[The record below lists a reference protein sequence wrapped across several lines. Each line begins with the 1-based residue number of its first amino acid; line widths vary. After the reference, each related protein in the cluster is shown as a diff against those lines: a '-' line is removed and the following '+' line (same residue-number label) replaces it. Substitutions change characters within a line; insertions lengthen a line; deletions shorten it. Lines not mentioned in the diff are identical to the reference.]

1 MNIQEAREKTGK
13 ARRPHWEHKKFV
25 YLVGDDFHVDTGDG
39 QSGFVYSDKAIL
51 GDDWQ
56 PYYEVKEIR
65 PEKAGELWQAGNDS
79 FFFTVNSDKIAGDN
93 GDTYEIKDYE
103 MIHGKHGWIR
113 LYPPVED
120 DSVERIEFNNVDWD
134 LSGCWQTKPMP
145 FVSYDGGSKDWGD
158 IRDAVI
164 NQPKMKM
171 ILEIPK
177 DKP

>member
-1 MNIQEAREKTGK
+1 MSIKKCNLCKHKSEKGIYNLEMCIMCSDN
-13 ARRPHWEHKKFV
+13 PFV
-25 YLVGDDFHVDTGDG
+25 IDDRFDA
-39 QSGFVYSDKAIL
+39 K
-51 GDDWQ
+51 
-56 PYYEVKEIR
+56 VKEIR

>member
-1 MNIQEAREKTGK
+1 MNIQEARGKTGK

-65 PEKAGELWQAGNDS
+65 PEKAGELWQEELSGNYYTTNVPMPLGLGGGLALFGPKGRID
-79 FFFTVNSDKIAGDN
+79 
-93 GDTYEIKDYE
+93 IKDGDVV
-103 MIHGKHGWIR
+103 HGKGWIR
-113 LYPPVED
+113 LFPHVED
-120 DSVERIEFNNVDWD
+120 KNVERIEIERVAWRHSHGVYFPTAD
-134 LSGCWQTKPMP
+134 T
-145 FVSYDGGSKDWGD
+145 D
-158 IRDAVI
+158 IEFSELKEKGR
-164 NQPKMKM
+164 MKM